1 MIPAIHHKNYNAQPP
16 AITPYQ
22 LNVHSQAII
31 IKDHHRFYP
40 MTSNDKEFPSNSENE
55 ASSLSTSATYSEIDL
70 SLLTSTEGE
79 TSPEPHN
86 TPSAIESYT
95 KEASPIFEVKSNEL
109 RTSNSRTANKEPM
122 VERDPMDS
130 TYNPSTIYIFYHP
143 CNPLLKFIFGKDSQ
157 HDDTQPSFYIT
168 SYSGFIV

>member
-1 MIPAIHHKNYNAQPP
+1 
-16 AITPYQ
+16 
-22 LNVHSQAII
+22 
-31 IKDHHRFYP
+31 

-109 RTSNSRTANKEPM
+109 RTSNIRTSNRERM
-122 VERDPMDS
+122 VERDPTDS
-130 TYNPSTIYIFYHP
+130 TYNPSTSA
-143 CNPLLKFIFGKDSQ
+143 FIFLITPAIPDSNLSSENIP
-157 HDDTQPSFYIT
+157 DTMTLNLPSTLPPIRDSSPNQQSHLKIHLAKAWRPRTYPRMNLT
-168 SYSGFIV
+168 AL